1 MKKFAA
7 LVLLSLLVAS
17 AVSAQTLTAAERKQA
32 VQHLKKSQDFFLK
45 SIHKVSDAQ
54 WDWKPAPDRWSLA
67 ECAEHIALSEDRL
80 LELITQQV
88 LKSPAAPERKAD
100 VAGKDETVLKM
111 VPDRGQRF
119 QAPEM
124 LQPKKTFATR
134 AEVIKHFK
142 ASRAKTVD
150 FVRKS
155 QDDLRSHFFEHPVLK
170 QLDAYQWV
178 LLISAH
184 TERHTRQ
191 IEEVKATAGFP
202 AK

>member
-7 LVLLSLLVAS
+7 LVVLSLFIAS
-17 AVSAQTLTAAERKQA
+17 VVSAQTLTAAERKQA

-45 SIHKVSDAQ
+45 SINKVSDAQ
-54 WDWKPAPDRWSLA
+54 WNWKPAPDRWSLA

-134 AEVIKHFK
+134 AELIKHFK

-150 FVRKS
+150 FVKKS

-184 TERHTRQ
+184 TERHTHQ
-191 IEEVKATAGFP
+191 IEEVKATAGYP

>member
-7 LVLLSLLVAS
+7 LVVLSLFVAS

-45 SIHKVSDAQ
+45 SINKVSDAQ
-54 WDWKPAPDRWSLA
+54 WNWKPAPDRWSLA

-80 LELITQQV
+80 LELITLQV
-88 LKSPAAPERKAD
+88 LKSPAAPERKAE

-134 AEVIKHFK
+134 AELIKHFK

-150 FVRKS
+150 FVKKS
-155 QDDLRSHFFEHPVLK
+155 QDDLRSHFFEHPVLT

-184 TERHTRQ
+184 TERHTHQ
-191 IEEVKATAGFP
+191 IEEVKATAGYP